1 MTFSRNTNIIIYNS
15 FVTHY
20 IYITL
25 IHVIKTYFC
34 RSVCTTI
41 NSLGISRNIRE
52 FKLPLL
58 NFKATTYYE
67 LVQIK
72 FRKTKG
78 PGNPPK
84 EPIFPVY
91 TVGKKKGSVV
101 WESVK
106 RPPIFKNL
114 NYDDIAGFVVTPFL
128 SDIEN
133 HTQTVEHGVATTSKS
148 VKRRR
153 TEKSQLMCALST
165 IDAREKLPGRIT
177 HKRFKN
183 IAP

>member
-1 MTFSRNTNIIIYNS
+1 MITFNFTGD
-15 FVTHY
+15 H
-20 IYITL
+20 
-25 IHVIKTYFC
+25 KE
-34 RSVCTTI
+34 SVRQKGRACMQHIMALESYQQI

-153 TEKSQLMCALST
+153 TEESQLMCALST